1 MVRIVLVTLVALVLA
16 LPVRAQNSDVVGVI
30 TSQIEAFQ
38 NDDFE
43 TAFTYASPFIQG
55 VFRTPEQFGQMVRR
69 GYPMVWRPADVQFLE
84 QRNTDGFIY
93 QKVLFKDAAGGLTV
107 LEYEMLKVGET
118 WQINGVQ
125 RLQEP
130 PIAA

>member
-1 MVRIVLVTLVALVLA
+1 MVRIILATLVALVLA
-16 LPVRAQNSDVVGVI
+16 LPARAQNSDVVGVI

-125 RLQEP
+125 RLQDP

>member
-1 MVRIVLVTLVALVLA
+1 MVRYILVALAA
-16 LPVRAQNSDVVGVI
+16 LMFAMPARAQNADVVGVI

-38 NDDFE
+38 QDDFE
-43 TAFTYASPFIQG
+43 TAFTYASPFIKGIFQ
-55 VFRTPEQFGQMVRR
+55 TPERFGQMVKR

-84 QRNTDGFIY
+84 QRAANGFRY

-107 LEYEMLKVGET
+107 LEYEMLKIGDN

-125 RLQEP
+125 RLQDP
-130 PIAA
+130 PVAA

>member
-1 MVRIVLVTLVALVLA
+1 MVRFVMAALVALICA
-16 LPVRAQNSDVVGVI
+16 MPARAQNGDVVGVI

-38 NDDFE
+38 QDDFE
-43 TAFTYASPFIQG
+43 TAFTYASPFIKGIFQ
-55 VFRTPEQFGQMVRR
+55 TPERFGQMVKR

-84 QRNTDGFIY
+84 QRDADGFRY

-107 LEYEMLKVGET
+107 LEYEMLKIGDN

-125 RLQEP
+125 RLQDP
-130 PIAA
+130 PVAA

>member
-1 MVRIVLVTLVALVLA
+1 M
-16 LPVRAQNSDVVGVI
+16 I

-38 NDDFE
+38 QDDFE
-43 TAFTYASPFIQG
+43 TAFTYASPFIKGIFQ
-55 VFRTPEQFGQMVRR
+55 TPERFGQMVKR

-84 QRNTDGFIY
+84 QRDADGFRY

-107 LEYEMLKVGET
+107 LEYEMLKIGDN

-125 RLQEP
+125 RLQDP
-130 PIAA
+130 PVAA

>member
-43 TAFTYASPFIQG
+43 TAFTYASPLIQG
-55 VFRTPEQFGQMVRR
+55 VFKTPEQFGQMVRR

-125 RLQEP
+125 RLQDP